1 MKKKKINF
9 KNLTEK
15 QKKMFVIGGIGALV
29 LIFAVVCGIFLFKGI
44 NKDDMK
50 EEEKPIKLDIPQ
62 GLKILDPESNTRP
75 IAIMINNAPAAR
87 PYHRGL
93 QDAYIVYEIVVEGGI
108 TRMMALFKDISM
120 DEDLIG
126 SVRSSR
132 HYYLDY
138 AMEND
143 AIYVHHGKSPQAQ
156 SDMSKYGINHIDA
169 ESPGFTRD
177 KSLGVSSEHTSYA
190 NLKGLQ
196 EVIKKK
202 GFRTNLNKKLLLNYK
217 VDAVDLSTKEG
228 AVKADKVSITYSNVN
243 TSGYTYDSENKV
255 YLRSINGKA
264 HTDYDS
270 KKQYT
275 VKNIITYQ
283 VENNTIPDGGKGRQE
298 LSNTGSG
305 TGYYIS
311 NGYAVPIKWSKESRE
326 SQTKYT
332 YTNGEEI
339 EVNDGNTFI
348 QIQPK
353 GQNITIE

>member
-1 MKKKKINF
+1 MKKKS
-9 KNLTEK
+9 LTDK
-15 QKKMFVIGGIGALV
+15 QKKMIIVGGVALLVV
-29 LIFAVVCGIFLFKGI
+29 LFAIICVTFLFKDV
-44 NKDDMK
+44 KDDK
-50 EEEKPIKLDIPQ
+50 VEEQEPVKIDIPE
-62 GLKILDPESNTRP
+62 GIKILNPSSTTRP

-108 TRMMALFKDISM
+108 TRMMALFKDIDM

-138 AMEND
+138 VMEND
-143 AIYVHHGKSPQAQ
+143 AIYVHHGKSPQAS

-169 ESPGFTRD
+169 EGVAFTRD
-177 KSLGVSSEHTSYA
+177 RSLGVSSEHTSYA
-190 NLKGLQ
+190 NLKGIE
-196 EVIKKK
+196 EVVKKK
-202 GFRTNLNKKLLLNYK
+202 GFRTTLDGKKGLLLKYK
-217 VDAVDLSTKEG
+217 VEALDLSTMEG
-228 AVKADKVSITYSNVN
+228 AIKSDNISITYSNVN
-243 TSGYTYDSENKV
+243 TTSYTYDSENKV
-255 YLRSINGKA
+255 YLRNINGKA
-264 HTDYDS
+264 HTDYDT

-275 VKNIITYQ
+275 AKNIITYQ
-283 VENNTIPDGGKGRQE
+283 VENNTIPDGGKGRQD
-298 LSNTGSG
+298 LSNVGSG

-326 SQTKYT
+326 SKTKYT
-332 YTNGEEI
+332 YNNGEEI

>member
-1 MKKKKINF
+1 MKKKKIDF
-9 KNLTEK
+9 KNLTDK
-15 QKKMFVIGGIGALV
+15 QKKILILGGVGLLV
-29 LIFAVVCGIFLFKGI
+29 LIFAIVCITFLFKGVED
-44 NKDDMK
+44 KDIK
-50 EEEKPIKLDIPQ
+50 EEDQPVKTDIPQ
-62 GLKILDPESNTRP
+62 GLKILDSSSATRP
-75 IAIMINNAPAAR
+75 IAIMINNAPAAS

-108 TRMMALFKDISM
+108 TRMMALFKDVDM

-156 SDMSKYGINHIDA
+156 TDMSTYNIDHIDA

-190 NLKGLQ
+190 NLKGIEEL
-196 EVIKKK
+196 IKKK
-202 GFRTNLNKKLLLNYK
+202 GFRYTLNKDLLLNYK

-228 AVKADKVSITYSNVN
+228 AIKADKVSITYSNVN
-243 TSGYTYDSENKV
+243 TSGYTYDRESGT
-255 YLRSINGKA
+255 YLRTINGTA
-264 HTDYDS
+264 HTDYDT

-298 LSNTGSG
+298 LNNVTSG

-311 NGYAVPIKWSKESRE
+311 NGYAVPIKWSKASRE

-332 YTNGEEI
+332 YNNGEEI